1 MDLALVLQNIVNVFA
16 GIAVVVSIAVVIA
29 GIILKVRGSPRAS
42 DIMMYGF
49 IALLIALLGW
59 PLVRWI
65 FSGYAISAPLGV
77 PANVWSVVVY
87 ALSAVMVIASAVYIA
102 LGRVE
107 EGAWSFIAALLV
119 LGLLGFGLA
128 TLTSSGAIPSTGST
142 LSIYV
147 NASKTALNSGD
158 TLYLGVMVPNANNN
172 LCVGVDW
179 GDGYNEVWCSV
190 YPGKWVTLSHRYSI
204 PGDKPAASF
213 MVRVNASE
221 AGTNRVGHNTLGIV
235 VMNPGY
241 CPLGFPWSAF
251 CGFGRW
257 ITQMPIIGSILTID
271 FQRLVMSPEL
281 PLTPGNMV
289 YDTYVN
295 MMNLS
300 LLGLSLV
307 LAFSIAWSATTGE
320 APRAVIASVKDA
332 VIAIALAILAPYIYN
347 ATASVLNT
355 VAVGFVGY
363 GYMVQ
368 GIAVTTYAIAF
379 GLAAAFGYF
388 VPFLSNV
395 GAFTAVLMLIGNVI
409 VTARWAII
417 LAVVAS
423 SPLLALAYIHPALRG
438 AVKHIIGLL
447 AGLMLAGPIAA
458 VALAIL
464 GYLLPGQWATLGVMF
479 PVFVQIVPTV
489 LGAFGGWVATGIGE
503 AVRTGITRVGRAVSR
518 GAVALA
524 PAVARAGERV
534 RLSTPRPATPA
545 PRVPTTRARATAPT
559 APATREAPFRPVITR
574 EGIARAREKAE
585 TALVAKVYE
594 AADREA
600 RMGLGM
606 SYVLE
611 GREGVVEHAKRL
623 APGHGI
629 KPRWET
635 FKEAVKELARRASRQ
650 LWLNVK
656 EGLKEFGRGLL
667 HEAKIKIPRGFGGH
681 VTTKASVTKLNEGY
695 MMY

>member
-1 MDLALVLQNIVNVFA
+1 LDLALVLQNIVNVFA

-49 IALLIALLGW
+49 IALLITLLGY
-59 PLVRWI
+59 PIVRWI
-65 FSGYAISAPLGV
+65 YAGYTVSAPLGV

-87 ALSAVMVIASAVYIA
+87 ALSAIMVIASAIYIA

-107 EGAWSFIAALLV
+107 EGAWSFIASILV
-119 LGLLGFGLA
+119 LGLLGIGVA
-128 TLTSSGAIPSTGST
+128 ILTGSGAIQAGGGT

-158 TLYLGVMVPNANNN
+158 TLYLGIMVPNANND

-179 GDGYNEVWCSV
+179 GDGSNEVWCPV
-190 YPGKWVTLSHRYSI
+190 YPNKWVTFSHRYSI

-213 MVRVNASE
+213 MVRVNATEVGTSR
-221 AGTNRVGHNTLGIV
+221 AGYNALGIIV
-235 VMNPGY
+235 VNPGY
-241 CPLGFPWSAF
+241 CPLGFPWSVF

-257 ITQMPIIGSILTID
+257 VAQIPIIGGVLTID
-271 FQRLVMSPEL
+271 FQKLVMSPEF
-281 PLTPGNMV
+281 PLAPGNVV

-300 LLGLSLV
+300 LLGFSLV

-320 APRAVIASVKDA
+320 TPKALITSVKDA
-332 VIAIALAILAPYIYN
+332 VIAIALAILAPHIYN
-347 ATASVLNT
+347 ATASVINT
-355 VAVGFVGY
+355 VAAGFVGY

-395 GAFTAVLMLIGNVI
+395 ASFTVILMLIGNVI

-417 LAVVAS
+417 LAIVAS
-423 SPLLALAYIHPALRG
+423 SPLLALAYIHPGLRG
-438 AVKHIIGLL
+438 AVRHIIGLL

-489 LGAFGGWVATGIGE
+489 LGAFGGWVVSGVGE
-503 AVRTGITRVGRAVSR
+503 AVYAGIARVGRAASR
-518 GAVALA
+518 GATMHTTT
-524 PAVARAGERV
+524 AGGRV
-534 RLSTPRPATPA
+534 RLPA
-545 PRVPTTRARATAPT
+545 PRTARARVSAPTTAAMQVEAPT
-559 APATREAPFRPVITR
+559 VREAPFRPVI
-574 EGIARAREKAE
+574 AREDIAKAKEKGE

-594 AADREA
+594 SASPEERI
-600 RMGLGM
+600 GLGI

-623 APGHGI
+623 APDYGI
-629 KPRWET
+629 KPRWEI
-635 FKEAVKELARRASRQ
+635 FKEAVKELAKRAARQ
-650 LWLNVK
+650 YWLNIR

-667 HEAKIKIPRGFGGH
+667 HEAKIRVPRGY
-681 VTTKASVTKLNEGY
+681 EGNY
-695 MMY
+695 RAGYLSRYAVWESGF

>member
-1 MDLALVLQNIVNVFA
+1 VLQSLLNLFA
-16 GIAVVVSIAVVIA
+16 GIAVAVSIAAIII
-29 GIILKVRGSPRAS
+29 GIILRARGDPRANNV
-42 DIMMYGF
+42 MLYGF
-49 IALLIALLGW
+49 VALLIALLGW
-59 PLVRWI
+59 PLVRWV

-87 ALSAVMVIASAVYIA
+87 ALSAIMVVASAIYIA

-107 EGAWSFIAALLV
+107 EGAWSFIVAILV
-119 LGLLGFGLA
+119 LGLLGIGVAVLA
-128 TLTSSGAIPSTGST
+128 GSGAVQAGGGT

-147 NASKTALNSGD
+147 NASKTTLNTGD

-179 GDGYNEVWCSV
+179 GDGEVEVWCEMPSNR
-190 YPGKWVTLSHRYSI
+190 WLTFSHSYSI
-204 PGDKPAASF
+204 PGDQPAMSF
-213 MVRVNASE
+213 MIGVNATE
-221 AGTNRVGHNTLGIV
+221 VATGRAGYNALGIIV
-235 VMNPGY
+235 VNPDY
-241 CPLGFPWSAF
+241 CPLGFPWKVF

-257 ITQMPIIGSILTID
+257 VAQMPIIGGVLTMD
-271 FQRLVMSPEL
+271 FQKLVMSPEF
-281 PLTPGNMV
+281 PLTPGNVV
-289 YDTYVN
+289 YDTYAN
-295 MMNLS
+295 MMNLA
-300 LLGLSLV
+300 LLGFSLM
-307 LAFSIAWSATTGE
+307 LAFSIVWSATMSET
-320 APRAVIASVKDA
+320 PRAVIASIKDA
-332 VIAIALAILAPYIYN
+332 VVAAVLAILAPYIYN
-347 ATASVLNT
+347 ATASVINT

-368 GIAVTTYAIAF
+368 GMAVATYAIAF

-395 GAFTAVLMLIGNVI
+395 ASLTAVLMLIGNVI

-489 LGAFGGWVATGIGE
+489 LGAFGGLAATWVGE
-503 AVRTGITRVGRAVSR
+503 AVHTGMTRAGRAVSR

-545 PRVPTTRARATAPT
+545 PRVPTARARATG
-559 APATREAPFRPVITR
+559 EVPFRPIITR
-574 EGIARAREKAE
+574 EGIARAREKGE
-585 TALVAKVYE
+585 TALVAKV
-594 AADREA
+594 AADKEA

-623 APGHGI
+623 APDYGT
-629 KPRWET
+629 KPRWEM
-635 FKEAVKELARRASRQ
+635 FKEAVKELAKRAARQ
-650 LWLNVK
+650 YWLNIK
-656 EGLKEFGRGLL
+656 AGAKEFGMGLL
-667 HEAKIKIPRGFGGH
+667 SEMKIKIPRRFGGH
-681 VTTKASVTKLNEGY
+681 LRSRYLNNMWEAKF
-695 MMY
+695 